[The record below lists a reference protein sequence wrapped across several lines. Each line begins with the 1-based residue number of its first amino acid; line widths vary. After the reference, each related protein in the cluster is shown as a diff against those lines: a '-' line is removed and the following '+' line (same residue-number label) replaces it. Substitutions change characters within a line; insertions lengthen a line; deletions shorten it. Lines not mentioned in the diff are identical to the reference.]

1 MSSTNK
7 TTYYD
12 LSQYIGTD
20 KPTYLGDYNSDMSKI
35 DGAIHEVQETATTAN
50 QTAGSTE
57 AKVTQV
63 TENVESLKGRVGVL
77 EGNVS
82 NLQDKDTTQDTA
94 INGAKQTAESANTT
108 ANNAL
113 QTANSANVKVDSAKF
128 NGWKN
133 LTNAHSNLNVS
144 DAKIMFNRQLNL
156 FALDINIST
165 STGLTQS
172 DIAFKLPIDIPKPT
186 KPTYLDYC
194 CIEGI
199 DDVSGSFERI
209 GIRSILIDTDG
220 YLHFNPLLD
229 AGSRLYC
236 SGVFAVDAW

>member
-7 TTYYD
+7 TNYYN

-35 DGAIHEVQETATTAN
+35 DGAIHQVQETATTAN
-50 QTAGSTE
+50 QTAGSAD

-63 TENVESLKGRVGVL
+63 TENVEDLKSRVGVL

-82 NLQDKDTTQDTA
+82 NLHEKNTMQDSA
-94 INGAKQTAESANTT
+94 INSARQTAENANTT

-113 QTANSANVKVDSAKF
+113 QSANSASVKVDSAKF

-133 LTNAHSNLNVS
+133 LTNAHSNLVVS

-156 FALDINIST
+156 FALDMNIAT

-172 DIAFKLPIDIPKPT
+172 DIAFKLPVDIPKPT

-194 CIEGI
+194 CIEGSG
-199 DDVSGSFERI
+199 DVSGSFERI
-209 GIRSILIDTDG
+209 GVRSILIDTDG
-220 YLHFNPLLD
+220 YLHFNPRLD

-236 SGVFAVDAW
+236 SGVFAVESW

>member
-7 TTYYD
+7 TNYYD

-35 DGAIHEVQETATTAN
+35 DGAIHQVQETATTAN
-50 QTAGSTE
+50 QTAGSAD
-57 AKVTQV
+57 AKVQLA
-63 TENVESLKGRVGVL
+63 NQSIESLKGRVGVV

-82 NLQDKDTTQDTA
+82 NLQEKDTAQDSA
-94 INGAKQTAESANTT
+94 INSAKQTAESANTT

-133 LTNAHSNLNVS
+133 LTNAHSNLVVS

-156 FALDINIST
+156 FALDMNIAT

-172 DIAFKLPIDIPKPT
+172 DIAFKLPVDIPKPT

-194 CIEGI
+194 CIEGSG
-199 DDVSGSFERI
+199 DVSGSFERI
-209 GIRSILIDTDG
+209 SIRSILIDTDG
-220 YLHFNPLLD
+220 YLHFNPRLD

-236 SGVFAVDAW
+236 SGVFAVESW

>member
-35 DGAIHEVQETATTAN
+35 DGAIHGVQETATTAN
-50 QTAGSTE
+50 QTAGSAD

-63 TENVESLKGRVGVL
+63 TENVEALKGRVGVL

-82 NLQDKDTTQDTA
+82 NLQEKDTAQDSE
-94 INGAKQTAESANTT
+94 INSAKQKAESANTT

-113 QTANSANVKVDSAKF
+113 QSANTANTKVDSAKF
-128 NGWKN
+128 NGWKT
-133 LTNAHSNLNVS
+133 LTNAHSNIFVDN
-144 DAKIMFNRQLNL
+144 AKIMFNRQLNL
-156 FALDINIST
+156 LAFDINLT
-165 STGLTQS
+165 TVTGLTES
-172 DIAFKLPIDIPKPT
+172 DIAFRLPVDIPKPNKT
-186 KPTYLDYC
+186 
-194 CIEGI
+194 
-199 DDVSGSFERI
+199 VR
-209 GIRSILIDTDG
+209 IRSCCLDLLNDTSSGFDKIAIRDIVIDTDG
-220 YLHFNPLLD
+220 YLHIAIEGN
-229 AGSRLYC
+229 SRLYC

>member
-35 DGAIHEVQETATTAN
+35 DSAIHQVQETATTAN
-50 QTAGSTE
+50 QTAGSAE
-57 AKVTQV
+57 AKVQLA
-63 TENVESLKGRVGVL
+63 NQSIESLKGRVGVV

-82 NLQDKDTTQDTA
+82 NLQEKDTAQDSA
-94 INGAKQTAESANTT
+94 INGAKQTAENANTT

-113 QTANSANVKVDSAKF
+113 QSANSANVKVDSAKF
-128 NGWKN
+128 NGWKT

-144 DAKIMFNRQLNL
+144 ESKIMFNRQLNL
-156 FALDINIST
+156 FALDINATT
-165 STGLTQS
+165 STGLSQS
-172 DIAFKLPIDIPKPT
+172 DIAFKLPIDIPKPA
-186 KPTYLDYC
+186 KATYLDYC
-194 CIEGI
+194 CIEGHG
-199 DDVSGSFERI
+199 DVSGAFEQI
-209 GIRSILIDTDG
+209 AIRSILIDTDG
-220 YLHFNPLLD
+220 YLHFSPRLD
-229 AGSRLYC
+229 ASARLYC

>member
-35 DGAIHEVQETATTAN
+35 DGAIHGVQETATTAN
-50 QTAGSTE
+50 QTAGSAE

-63 TENVESLKGRVGVL
+63 TENVEALKGRVSVL

-82 NLQDKDTTQDTA
+82 NLQEKDITHDSA
-94 INGAKQTAESANTT
+94 INSAKQTADNANTT

-113 QTANSANVKVDSAKF
+113 QSANSANVKVDSAKF
-128 NGWKN
+128 NGWKS
-133 LTNAHSNLNVS
+133 LTNAHSNLTVS

-156 FALDINIST
+156 FALDINVTT
-165 STGLTQS
+165 STGLSQS
-172 DIAFKLPIDIPKPT
+172 DIAFKLPVDIPKPT
-186 KPTYLDYC
+186 KATYLDYC
-194 CIEGI
+194 CIEGHG
-199 DDVSGSFERI
+199 DVGGAFEQI
-209 GIRSILIDTDG
+209 AIRSILIDTDG
-220 YLHFNPLLD
+220 YLHFNPRLD

-236 SGVFAVDAW
+236 SGVFAVEAW

>member
-35 DGAIHEVQETATTAN
+35 DGAIHDVQETATTAN
-50 QTAGSTE
+50 QTAGSAE

-63 TENVESLKGRVGVL
+63 TGNVEALKGRVGVL

-82 NLQDKDTTQDTA
+82 NLQEKDTAQDSA
-94 INGAKQTAESANTT
+94 INSAKQTAESANTT

-113 QTANSANVKVDSAKF
+113 QSANSANVKVDSAKF
-128 NGWKN
+128 NGWKS
-133 LTNAHSNLNVS
+133 LTNAHSNLSVEN
-144 DAKIMFNRQLNL
+144 AKIMFNKQLNL
-156 FALDINIST
+156 FAFDINLT
-165 STGLTQS
+165 TVTGLTES
-172 DIAFKLPIDIPKPT
+172 DIAFRLPVDITKPNKTVRITSCCLDLITDTGSGFDKIAIRDIVIDI
-186 KPTYLDYC
+186 
-194 CIEGI
+194 
-199 DDVSGSFERI
+199 
-209 GIRSILIDTDG
+209 DG
-220 YLHFNPLLD
+220 YVHIAIVGN
-229 AGSRLYC
+229 SRLYC

>member
-35 DGAIHEVQETATTAN
+35 DGAIHGVQETATTAN
-50 QTAGSTE
+50 QTAGSAD

-63 TENVESLKGRVGVL
+63 TENVEALKGRVGVL

-82 NLQDKDTTQDTA
+82 NLQEKDTAQNSE
-94 INGAKQTAESANTT
+94 INSAKQKAESANTT

-113 QTANSANVKVDSAKF
+113 QSANTANTKVDSAKF
-128 NGWKN
+128 NGWKT
-133 LTNAHSNLNVS
+133 LTNAHSNISVD

-156 FALDINIST
+156 LAFDINLT
-165 STGLTQS
+165 TRTGLTET
-172 DIAFKLPIDIPKPT
+172 DIAFRLPVDIPKPNKT
-186 KPTYLDYC
+186 
-194 CIEGI
+194 
-199 DDVSGSFERI
+199 VR
-209 GIRSILIDTDG
+209 IRSCCLDLLNDTGSGFDKIAIRDIVIDTDE
-220 YLHFNPLLD
+220 YLHIAIEGN
-229 AGSRLYC
+229 SRLYC

>member
-7 TTYYD
+7 TNYYN

-35 DGAIHEVQETATTAN
+35 DAAIHQVQETATTAN
-50 QTAGSTE
+50 QTAGSAE
-57 AKVTQV
+57 AKVQLA
-63 TENVESLKGRVGVL
+63 NQSIESLKGRVGVI
-77 EGNVS
+77 EGHVS
-82 NLQDKDTTQDTA
+82 NLHEKDTAQDSA
-94 INGAKQTAESANTT
+94 INSAKQTADNANTT

-133 LTNAHSNLNVS
+133 LTNAHSNLVVS

-156 FALDINIST
+156 FALDINIAT

-186 KPTYLDYC
+186 KATYLDYC
-194 CIEGI
+194 CIVGSG
-199 DDVSGSFERI
+199 DVSGSFERI

-220 YLHFNPLLD
+220 YLHFNPRLD

-236 SGVFAVDAW
+236 SGVFAVDTW

>member
-35 DGAIHEVQETATTAN
+35 DGAIHNVQETATTAN
-50 QTAGSTE
+50 QTAGSAE

-63 TENVESLKGRVGVL
+63 TENVEALKGRVGVL

-82 NLQDKDTTQDTA
+82 NLQEKDTAQDSA
-94 INGAKQTAESANTT
+94 INSAKQTAESANTT

-113 QTANSANVKVDSAKF
+113 QSANSANVKVDSAKF
-128 NGWKN
+128 NGWKS
-133 LTNAHSNLNVS
+133 LTNAHSNLTVEI
-144 DAKIMFNRQLNL
+144 AKIMFNKQLNL
-156 FALDINIST
+156 FAFDINLT
-165 STGLTQS
+165 TATGLTES
-172 DIAFKLPIDIPKPT
+172 DIAFRLPVDIT
-186 KPTYLDYC
+186 KPNKTVRISSCCLDL
-194 CIEGI
+194 INDTG
-199 DDVSGSFERI
+199 SGFDKI
-209 GIRSILIDTDG
+209 AIRDIVIDTDG
-220 YLHFNPLLD
+220 YVHIAIVGN
-229 AGSRLYC
+229 SRLYC